1 MTVCRLAHALPL
13 AAALAAIAGCKER
26 AKEPAAAPSAPAA
39 DLDTTDSKK
48 LLAAV
53 DRMAGQ
59 LKDKPKSFE
68 VLAAL
73 GNLYYENGR
82 YLEAVDSFR
91 QALELSAKVEGEADA
106 LRAKGVKPARELPL
120 ECRRSGPAYGLAQIA
135 EQARNLAA
143 SDPAAALRCDDEA
156 LVQATAARA
165 RRGNALYLVGQPD
178 GALRE
183 HQRVLMRAPDYPES
197 LFFVGAITL
206 EQSKG
211 DKAQL
216 EEGKK
221 YWRRLLQVAPDHP
234 RADIVRE
241 SLPKADELFAR
252 KPVDALAAGAQGGG
266 GALPPNH
273 PPLPSGA
280 DDGRLRSATSPE
292 TLGGEKVAGNVPG
305 APMAHRGAAPGEPGA
320 AGQGQGQGPSPEMIR
335 NLADAAAQ
343 TERTPELEKGLD
355 DLTAQAEA
363 SLDQGKYQDAR
374 DRMVRVMPLRPQD
387 ARTAA
392 DLGAAMRGL
401 GRADMAERVLRR
413 ALELDP
419 RQPRALYELGRLSA
433 ERGDKAAALER
444 LTAVQSADPKFAQ
457 AHGVAAEIARLK

>member
-106 LRAKGVKPARELPL
+106 LRAKGVKPARDLPL

-135 EQARNLAA
+135 EQARKLAA

-165 RRGNALYLVGQPD
+165 RRGNALYLVGQAD

-234 RADIVRE
+234 
-241 SLPKADELFAR
+241 
-252 KPVDALAAGAQGGG
+252 GAQGGG

-292 TLGGEKVAGNVPG
+292 TLGGEKVAGNAPG

-335 NLADAAAQ
+335 NVADAAAQ

-419 RQPRALYELGRLSA
+419 RQARALYELGRLSA

-444 LTAVQSADPKFAQ
+444 LKAVQSADPKFAQ

>member
-1 MTVCRLAHALPL
+1 MTVRRLAHALPL

-39 DLDTTDSKK
+39 DLDTSDSKK

-91 QALELSAKVEGEADA
+91 QALELSAKAEGEADA

-135 EQARNLAA
+135 EQARKLAA

-183 HQRVLMRAPDYPES
+183 HKRVLMRVPDYPES

-241 SLPKADELFAR
+241 SLPKADELFAP
-252 KPVDALAAGAQGGG
+252 KPVDALAAGAQG
-266 GALPPNH
+266 LPPNH

-292 TLGGEKVAGNVPG
+292 TSGGEKVAGNMPG

-320 AGQGQGQGPSPEMIR
+320 AGQDQGPSPEMIR
-335 NLADAAAQ
+335 NVADAAAQ

-363 SLDQGKYQDAR
+363 LLDQGKYQDAR
-374 DRMVRVMPLRPQD
+374 DHMVRVMPLRPQD

-413 ALELDP
+413 ALDLDP

-433 ERGDKAAALER
+433 ERGDKATALQR

-457 AHGVAAEIARLK
+457 SHGVAAEIARLK

>member
-1 MTVCRLAHALPL
+1 MTVRRLAHALPL
-13 AAALAAIAGCKER
+13 VAALAALAGCKER
-26 AKEPAAAPSAPAA
+26 AKEPAAAPPAPAA
-39 DLDTTDSKK
+39 ELDTSDPKK

-53 DRMAGQ
+53 DRMAVQ

-82 YLEAVDSFR
+82 YLEAVDAFR
-91 QALELSAKVEGEADA
+91 QALELSAKVEAEADA
-106 LRAKGVKPARELPL
+106 LRARGVKPAQELPL
-120 ECRRSGPAYGLAQIA
+120 ECRRSGPTYGLAQIA
-135 EQARNLAA
+135 EQARKLAA
-143 SDPAAALRCDDEA
+143 SNPGAALRCDDEA

-183 HQRVLMRAPDYPES
+183 HKRVLLRAPDYPES

-216 EEGKK
+216 ELGKK

-241 SLPKADELFAR
+241 SLPKADELFAP
-252 KPVDALAAGAQGGG
+252 KPVDAVAAGAQGGS
-266 GALPPNH
+266 GALPPGH
-273 PPLPSGA
+273 PPLPSGS
-280 DDGRLRSATSPE
+280 DDGRPRSATSPE
-292 TLGGEKVAGNVPG
+292 TAAGEKIAGNMPG
-305 APMAHRGAAPGEPGA
+305 APMAHRGAAPGEPA
-320 AGQGQGQGPSPEMIR
+320 AAGQGQGPSPEMVR
-335 NLADAAAQ
+335 NVADAAAQ
-343 TERTPELEKGLD
+343 TERTPQLESGLD
-355 DLTAQAEA
+355 DLTTQAEA
-363 SLDQGKYQDAR
+363 LLDQGKYQDAR
-374 DRMVRVMPLRPQD
+374 DHMVRVMPFRPQD

-401 GRADMAERVLRR
+401 GRAEMAERVLRR

-433 ERGDKAAALER
+433 ERGDKAAALDR
-444 LTAVQSADPKFAQ
+444 LKAVQSADPKFAQ
-457 AHGVAAEIARLK
+457 SHGVAAEIARLK